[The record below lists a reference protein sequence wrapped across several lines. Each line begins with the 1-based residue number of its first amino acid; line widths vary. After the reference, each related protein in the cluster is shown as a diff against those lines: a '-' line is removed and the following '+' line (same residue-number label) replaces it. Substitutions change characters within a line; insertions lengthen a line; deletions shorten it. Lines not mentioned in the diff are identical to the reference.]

1 MSDMDTDRVPAEP
14 DATRTIQQQREML
27 ALKVEA
33 AALLDRFLRLERR
46 LSVARRRTGVID
58 RLRNFLSRSP
68 GEEGGDSRGA
78 DRCAAVLL
86 RSGLFDSDYYLRRNL
101 DVAASGEEPVLHYL
115 RQGAAERRDPGPY
128 FSTTWY
134 VEQNPDVA
142 KSGVNPLYHYV
153 IHGQA
158 ERRLPLPAS
167 KSFAEEVVRDAGLAP
182 AFGAVSANGPLARD
196 AGHAAGSGSVS
207 RPRMVIYTAVFGD
220 YDDLFV
226 PTPEQVS
233 HCDFVAFTDQPSIP
247 APWRRGR
254 VDYVNAD
261 NARRNR
267 FHKLLPHR
275 LFPEYEWSLYLDANI
290 ELRSDPIAFLD
301 RYCDLGPAFFLFSH
315 PARSTI
321 AEELGACL
329 TKRKDDALLMMRQVS
344 RYLESGFQHAFPLT
358 ENNVLLRRHNDPGL
372 AALNEAWW
380 EEVKSN
386 SGRDQL
392 SLPFVLERAGYR
404 DVALFGNGISARNS
418 PDFGIKPHR
427 MLALS

>member
-1 MSDMDTDRVPAEP
+1 MDPGREPAEP
-14 DATRTIQQQREML
+14 DATRTIQQKREIL

-33 AALLDRFLRLERR
+33 AALLDRFLRLEQR
-46 LSVARRRTGVID
+46 LSAARRRTGLIN
-58 RLRNFLSRSP
+58 RLRGLLSRSP
-68 GEEGGDSRGA
+68 GDDAGNGRSM

-86 RSGLFDSDYYLRRNL
+86 KSGLFDSDYYLRRNL

-128 FSTTWY
+128 FSTIWY

-153 IHGQA
+153 IHGKA

-182 AFGAVSANGPLARD
+182 AFGAVKVRDTGRVARSALAS
-196 AGHAAGSGSVS
+196 SG
-207 RPRMVIYTAVFGD
+207 RMVVYTAVFGD

-226 PTPEQVS
+226 PTPEQAS
-233 HCDFVAFTDQPSIP
+233 RCDFVAFTDQASIP

-254 VDYVNAD
+254 VDYVNPD

-290 ELRSDPIAFLD
+290 ALRCDPIAFLD
-301 RYCDLGPAFFLFSH
+301 RYRDRGAAFFLFPH
-315 PARSTI
+315 PDRSTI

-329 TKRKDDALLMMRQVS
+329 LKRKDDSLLMMRQVS
-344 RYLESGFQHAFPLT
+344 RYLASGFQHAFPLT

-372 AALNEAWW
+372 VALSEAWW
-380 EEVKSN
+380 DEVRSN

-392 SLPFVLERAGYR
+392 SLPFVLETSGYR
-404 DVALFGNGISARNS
+404 DVALFGSETSVRDS
-418 PDFGIKPHR
+418 PDFNIRPHR

>member
-1 MSDMDTDRVPAEP
+1 MDTDHGPVEP
-14 DATRTIQQQREML
+14 EVTRTIQQKREML

-33 AALLDRFLRLERR
+33 AALLDRSLRLEHR
-46 LSVARRRTGVID
+46 LSVARRRTRVIN
-58 RLRNFLSRSP
+58 RLRGLLSRS
-68 GEEGGDSRGA
+68 GEEDMDDGRSIE
-78 DRCAAVLL
+78 RCAAVLL
-86 RSGLFDSDYYLRRNL
+86 KSGLFDSDYYLRRNL
-101 DVAASGEEPVLHYL
+101 DVAAGGEEPVLHYL
-115 RQGAAERRDPGPY
+115 RCGAAERRDPGPY

-134 VEQNPDVA
+134 LEQNPDVA

-153 IHGQA
+153 IHGQT
-158 ERRLPLPAS
+158 ERRLPLPAG

-182 AFGAVSANGPLARD
+182 AFGAVSVTSPLARD
-196 AGHAAGSGSVS
+196 AGLAAKNASASGG
-207 RPRMVIYTAVFGD
+207 RMVVYTAVFGD

-226 PTPEQVS
+226 PSLEQVS
-233 HCDFVAFTDQPSIP
+233 HCDFVAFTDQPSVP
-247 APWRRGR
+247 SPWRRGR
-254 VDYVNAD
+254 VDYVNPD

-290 ELRSDPIAFLD
+290 ELRSDPIAFLN
-301 RYCDLGPAFFLFSH
+301 RYRDLGPAFFLFSH
-315 PARSTI
+315 PARRTV

-329 TKRKDDALLMMRQVS
+329 TKRKDDPLLMMRQVS
-344 RYLESGFQHAFPLT
+344 RYLESGFRNSFPLT
-358 ENNVLLRRHNDPGL
+358 ENNVLLRRHNDPAL

-404 DVALFGNGISARNS
+404 DVALFGNEISVRNS
-418 PDFGIKPHR
+418 PDFVIRPHR
-427 MLALS
+427 MLTLS